1 MNLNTL
7 PKKITLAILIAFGSV
22 VWLNTWHQYVYT
34 RSRIDF
40 PPVSNRLRDT
50 LILLIPVLLAVWIGA
65 ALTQWIISRSNGRM
79 SVSTQS
85 ILTAGILGGITSITI
100 SLIETTRG
108 LGTGIGNQFI
118 FLASICNRVYPNGNL
133 LLSTLK
139 WIFPGARALRYHI
152 LVQDG
157 VSLMLFNLAIIILL
171 IIIVEGIGLLRNR
184 NSYAQEAAG

>member
-1 MNLNTL
+1 
-7 PKKITLAILIAFGSV
+7 
-22 VWLNTWHQYVYT
+22 
-34 RSRIDF
+34 
-40 PPVSNRLRDT
+40 
-50 LILLIPVLLAVWIGA
+50 
-65 ALTQWIISRSNGRM
+65 
-79 SVSTQS
+79 
-85 ILTAGILGGITSITI
+85 
-100 SLIETTRG
+100 
-108 LGTGIGNQFI
+108 
-118 FLASICNRVYPNGNL
+118 VYPNGNL